1 MKSWILAGLVVAAV
15 GCRTAGEQTRKD
27 STERGV
33 QGSVRI
39 DPKIREACGN
49 VTDPHFEFD
58 SKQVSPDTAE
68 RLDRLVQCF
77 NSGSLKGKSLKL
89 IGHTDAVGSAG
100 YNQEL
105 GKERAQS
112 VASYLTL
119 KGVDGGRLAVESR
132 GEEGAK
138 GGESQGWAADRVVD
152 IDLVAP

>member
-15 GCRTAGEQTRKD
+15 GCRTAGETRKD
-27 STERGV
+27 STERGA

-49 VTDPHFEFD
+49 VADPHFEFD
-58 SKQVSPDTAE
+58 SKQVSPDAAE
-68 RLDRLVQCF
+68 RLDRLVECF
-77 NSGSLKGKSLKL
+77 NNGSLKGKSLKL

-112 VASYLTL
+112 VASYLTS
-119 KGVDGGRLAVESR
+119 KGIDGGRLAVESH
-132 GEEGAK
+132 GEQGAK
-138 GGESQGWAADRVVD
+138 DGEAQGWAADRVVD
-152 IDLVAP
+152 IDLVEP